1 MLWQTQDNEKQNV
14 KIKKLNL
21 VIPLR
26 TDMLGLHHVRCG
38 RSHLV
43 RGKFAVEALEI
54 LQYQPQR
61 GAKMLY
67 KVIESALNNAQNP
80 DQPGGAARTANLRV
94 ANVQV
99 DGAPMF
105 KRLRPRARGM
115 AFMIKKRLSHINVTL
130 AEASDE

>member
-1 MLWQTQDNEKQNV
+1 MANTGQRKTKRKNQKAESGYSASHRYARIAPRK
-14 KIKKLNL
+14 
-21 VIPLR
+21 
-26 TDMLGLHHVRCG
+26 VRPVAD
-38 RSHLV
+38 LV

-80 DQPGGAARTANLRV
+80 DQPAGAPRTANLRV